1 MANQNK
7 SILTKRSIPSK
18 GDKGT
23 ASIFEQKDRMKLLIE
38 AAPISRDAIGYAPN
52 PITAEIQ
59 VCGPMNDVDRDFIAD
74 SDIPLFSLDDNKLI
88 GNAIRTSTQGMAS
101 RVIKCPVA
109 ILGLSLALD
118 VPPYVSTIPGVLVP
132 PNANQTPA
140 ITKASQFRDGKTM
153 GNALLDDGYW
163 IDRTLDLFFRNYA
176 LRVDVGCDEVW
187 LDIPLSV
194 LGFDCVKKVDR
205 DGNPLIGITERE
217 ADANAALASQ
227 GRAFRFLAPNA
238 AENCEGCPTEV
249 LMAGVAAAFGGGACW
264 GGAYNGFFP
273 APTPYMMMPGQ
284 ALEAALIPLNGF
296 QAVREQLRNLMT
308 GVRVVK
314 PSEDLGAP
322 IVSEVPIA
330 TVVEGG
336 TATLNNDPCSATAT
350 TTVAAGNRVPGS
362 LIYRDAGS
370 DVVRSKF
377 GGSVTTAGPV
387 VTNFAAGDPLP
398 AIGFT
403 TSIGSQQLGSA
414 EVTVIRI
421 GCFKISLTFHA
432 VYVRNAEAYAFVREV
447 AAKKYP
453 KMVRNYLKNS
463 SAFEL
468 LENLAQ
474 KLDGVGVGSLPEIV
488 EIKKT
493 FEADDNALASAP

>member
-1 MANQNK
+1 MATENK
-7 SILTKRSIPSK
+7 SIFSKRSIPAK

-23 ASIFEQKDRMKLLIE
+23 ASIFEQKDRMRLLVE
-38 AAPISRDAIGYAPN
+38 AAPISREAIGYAPN
-52 PITAEIQ
+52 PITAEIS
-59 VCGPMNDVDRDFIAD
+59 VCGPMNDVDRDFIAN

-88 GNAIRTSTQGMAS
+88 GNAIRTSTQGLAS

-109 ILGLSLALD
+109 VLGLSLSLD

-132 PNANQTPA
+132 PNAVQTPA
-140 ITKASQFRDGKTM
+140 ITKAAQYRDGKTL

-163 IDRTLDLFFRNYA
+163 IDRTLDVFFRNYA

-217 ADANAALASQ
+217 ADANAALAAQ

-264 GGAYNGFFP
+264 AGAYNGFFP

-296 QAVREQLRNLMT
+296 QAARDQLRNLMT
-308 GVRVVK
+308 GVRTVR

-322 IVSEVPIA
+322 IVSEVPTA
-330 TVVEGG
+330 VVVAGA
-336 TATLNNDPCSATAT
+336 TATLYNDPCAATAT
-350 TTVAAGNRVPGS
+350 TTVAAGARVPGN
-362 LIYRDAGS
+362 LLYRDPGS
-370 DVVRSKF
+370 SVVRSRF
-377 GGSVTTAGPV
+377 GGSTVVPATT
-387 VTNFAAGDPLP
+387 FAAGDPLP
-398 AIGFT
+398 ATAFT
-403 TSIGSQQLGSA
+403 TSIASQQIGSS
-414 EVTVIRI
+414 EVTVVRI

-463 SAFEL
+463 SAYEL
-468 LENLAQ
+468 LEALAN
-474 KLDGVGVGSLPEIV
+474 KIDGVGVGALPEIV

-493 FEADDNALASAP
+493 FETDDNALASAP